1 MYQWESDAACPQER
15 LGIYSLE
22 RGHFEKSR
30 VSDQE
35 TCLNVLASSA
45 FLKGRDLRGTGQDT
59 SAEITG
65 NLAALGGSFLHFR
78 SDLERLDSMNNYS

>member
-65 NLAALGGSFLHFR
+65 NLSLGRIILALPQRFR
-78 SDLERLDSMNNYS
+78 AIRQHE